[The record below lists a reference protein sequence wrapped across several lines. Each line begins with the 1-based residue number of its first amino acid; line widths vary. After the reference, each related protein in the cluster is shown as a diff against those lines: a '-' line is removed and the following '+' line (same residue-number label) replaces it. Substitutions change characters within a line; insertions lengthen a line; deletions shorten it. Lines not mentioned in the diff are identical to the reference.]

1 MEVILDDLASKSRV
15 LYEEGKFKE
24 VEEMFNTFIKESGQF
39 KASDIRW
46 NCDGPG
52 CANSP
57 DRFLSRHISCSE
69 HLQVSAK

>member
-39 KASDIRW
+39 KISDHWW
-46 NCDGPG
+46 NCDIPG
-52 CANSP
+52 CANS
-57 DRFLSRHISCSE
+57 L
-69 HLQVSAK
+69 LLA

>member
-39 KASDIRW
+39 KASPTIEGIVTDKVARMLMQ
-46 NCDGPG
+46 
-52 CANSP
+52 S
-57 DRFLSRHISCSE
+57 
-69 HLQVSAK
+69 

>member
-39 KASDIRW
+39 KASPTIDR
-46 NCDGPG
+46 PS
-52 CANSP
+52 CA
-57 DRFLSRHISCSE
+57 IS
-69 HLQVSAK
+69 LLLA

>member
-39 KASDIRW
+39 KA
-46 NCDGPG
+46 CDGLG
-52 CANSP
+52 CAISP
-57 DRFLSRHISCSE
+57 LVHCEGSRNLLACSPPISTHFLF
-69 HLQVSAK
+69 

>member
-39 KASDIRW
+39 KGKMEQCSDR
-46 NCDGPG
+46 PG
-52 CANSP
+52 CADS
-57 DRFLSRHISCSE
+57 L
-69 HLQVSAK
+69 LLA